1 MKTFRPRTI
10 VEWAEVI
17 SAITVI
23 ITLFYVGYQVKQN
36 TDAVKAVALNS
47 VASDLNNLF
56 LKGTEKEIATLLV
69 KSQTGEKNLSEI
81 EKEQLFRWYGLNVSI
96 FEAAWRHKKHKR
108 ITQEYFDTMIP
119 VICSTYS
126 SEVGQDFWFV
136 WKDGITQ
143 GYWNEI
149 TESCG
154 FKKPDLTNSF
164 YPVKREEP
172 QKD

>member
-10 VEWAEVI
+10 VEWAEVV

-47 VASDLNNLF
+47 VASDLNSLF
-56 LKGTEKEIATLLV
+56 LKGLEKDTAVLLL
-69 KSQTGEKNLSEI
+69 KGQANEENLSPV

-96 FEAAWRHKKHKR
+96 FEAAWRHKKQHR

-126 SEVGQDFWFV
+126 SKTGLEFWFV
-136 WKDGITQ
+136 WKEAITQ
-143 GYWNEI
+143 GYWYDV

-154 FKKPDLTNSF
+154 FQKPDLSDPF
-164 YPVKREEP
+164 YPLESNRSK
-172 QKD
+172 